1 MELKE
6 KGTLDYFLDMLNG
19 RDKMGS
25 DDIPEV
31 VMKELNLILQPEDR
45 YNTSFIRRSVQEVV
59 NNALANVRLRDLI

>member
-25 DDIPEV
+25 DDIPSV